1 MRLNCIIVED
11 ELMSRKSLQRLCE
24 EHGSLEVTAAF
35 DNATDALDFLTETP
49 VDLIWLDVEMP
60 GLSGFGLIEQLPTMP
75 YIVLTTSKTEYAFE
89 AFQYQVTDYIKKPI
103 TRPRFSLAVEK
114 VLELHSHAK
123 TAAAAAT
130 TDRKEIYVKTDG
142 RYIRLPYEAIAY
154 VENTGDYVK
163 IVTDASGSRQ
173 THIVYA
179 TMKYMEEKL
188 GQQFLRV
195 HRSFIVHLDKIV
207 DIEENTLVVDQK
219 VIPISR
225 ANKPELMNRLN
236 LL

>member
-1 MRLNCIIVED
+1 MRLTCIIVED
-11 ELMSRKSLQRLCE
+11 EIMSRKSLQRLCE
-24 EHGSLEVTAAF
+24 EHGSLEVAATF
-35 DNATDALDFLTETP
+35 DNATSALDFLTEQS

-75 YIVLTTSKTEYAFE
+75 YIVLTTSKTDYAFE
-89 AFQYQVTDYIKKPI
+89 AFQHQVTDYLKKPV
-103 TRPRFSLAVEK
+103 TRPRFNLAVEK
-114 VLELHSHAK
+114 VMELHSRAK
-123 TAAAAAT
+123 SVTAAPN
-130 TDRKEIYVKTDG
+130 RKEIYVKTDG
-142 RYIRLPYEAIAY
+142 RYIRLPFEAIAY

-163 IVTDASGSRQ
+163 IVTDAPGNRH

-195 HRSFIVHLDKIV
+195 HRSYIVHLDKIV